1 MRLLLHLNHPFSVH
15 KVLLTIRKI
24 VMTQSTSRK
33 ADLVYQLNDRPPLP
47 QTVFAALQHLLA
59 MFVAV
64 ITPSLIICQSLGVP
78 ADQTNTIIS
87 MSLFASGLSSFIQI
101 RTFGPIGSG
110 LLSIQGTSFNFLGP
124 IIGAGLALKAGGANI
139 ETMMAAIFGTILVAS
154 FAEILLSR
162 VLQFAQRVITP
173 LVSGIVVTLIG
184 LTLVQV
190 GLISMGGGYAA
201 MAEGTFGSLD
211 KLALAGTV
219 LAIIVLLN
227 RAHNPYVRVASI
239 VIAMLVGYVM
249 AYLMGMV
256 NTDNLAETQL
266 IALPIPMQYG
276 LGFDWSLFIPLVLI
290 FLITALEAIGDIT
303 ATSEVSGEP
312 VKGPVYMKRI
322 KGGVLADGI
331 NSALAAVFNSFPNST
346 FSQNNGVILL
356 TGVASRYVGYFIAGM
371 LVLLGLF
378 PGVAS
383 FVQLIPEPVL
393 GGATI
398 VMFGTIAAAGV
409 RIISR
414 VDLDRRAIL
423 IMALSFSMGLG
434 IAQKPEIL
442 QFMPEFIKNLFSSGV
457 AAGGIT
463 AILLNLLLPEVR
475 RDENAASVTET
486 AQESN

>member
-1 MRLLLHLNHPFSVH
+1 
-15 KVLLTIRKI
+15 
-24 VMTQSTSRK
+24 MTQPTSRK

-47 QTVFAALQHLLA
+47 QTLFAALQHLLA

-124 IIGAGLALKAGGANI
+124 IIGAGLALKVGGADI

-154 FAEILLSR
+154 SAEILLSR

-201 MAEGTFGSLD
+201 MADGSFGSLD

-256 NTDNLAETQL
+256 NTDNLAQTQL

-312 VKGPVYMKRI
+312 VKGPMYMKRI
-322 KGGVLADGI
+322 KGGVLADGL

-463 AILLNLLLPEVR
+463 AIVLNLLLPEIR

>member
-1 MRLLLHLNHPFSVH
+1 
-15 KVLLTIRKI
+15 
-24 VMTQSTSRK
+24 MTTQHAARQSE
-33 ADLVYQLNDRPPLP
+33 LVYQLNDRPPLP
-47 QTVFAALQHLLA
+47 HTVFAALQHLLA

-78 ADQTNTIIS
+78 AEQTNTIIS
-87 MSLFASGLSSFIQI
+87 MSLFASGVSSFIQI

-124 IIGAGLALKAGGANI
+124 IIGAGMALKAGGADVP
-139 ETMMAAIFGTILVAS
+139 TMMAAIFGTILLAS
-154 FAEILLSR
+154 FAEVLLSR
-162 VLQFAQRVITP
+162 VLEYAQRIITP

-190 GLISMGGGYAA
+190 GLVSMGGGYAA
-201 MAEGTFGSLD
+201 LDNGSFGSLD

-227 RAHNPYVRVASI
+227 RARNPYVRVASI
-239 VIAMLVGYVM
+239 VIAMLVGYIM

-256 NTDNLAETQL
+256 DTSQLADTQL
-266 IALPIPMQYG
+266 IALPLPMQYG
-276 LGFDWSLFIPLVLI
+276 LSFDWSLFIPLVLI

-346 FSQNNGVILL
+346 FSQNNGVIML
-356 TGVASRYVGYFIAGM
+356 TGVASRYVGYFISAM

-442 QFMPEFIKNLFSSGV
+442 QFMPEFIKSIFSSGV

-463 AILLNLLLPEVR
+463 AIVLNLLLPDHKET
-475 RDENAASVTET
+475 EQVTEQ
-486 AQESN
+486 ALD

>member
-1 MRLLLHLNHPFSVH
+1 MTTPNP
-15 KVLLTIRKI
+15 TRK
-24 VMTQSTSRK
+24 T
-33 ADLVYQLNDRPPLP
+33 DLIYQLNDRPPLP
-47 QTVFAALQHLLA
+47 QTLFAALQHLLA

-64 ITPSLIICQSLGVP
+64 ITPSLIICQALGVS
-78 ADQTNTIIS
+78 AEQTNTIIS
-87 MSLFASGLSSFIQI
+87 MSLFASGISSFIQI

-110 LLSIQGTSFNFLGP
+110 LLSVQGTSFNFLGP
-124 IIGAGLALKAGGANI
+124 IIGAGLALKAGGASV
-139 ETMMAAIFGTILVAS
+139 ESMMAAIFGTILVAS

-162 VLQFAQRVITP
+162 VLEYARRIITP

-184 LTLVQV
+184 LTLIQV
-190 GLISMGGGYAA
+190 GLVSMGGGYAA
-201 MAEGTFGSLD
+201 LGDGTFGSLD

-219 LAIIVLLN
+219 LGLIVLLN
-227 RAHNPYVRVASI
+227 RTKNPYVRVASI

-249 AYLMGMV
+249 AYFMGMV
-256 NTDNLAETQL
+256 DTRQASSSSAL
-266 IALPIPMQYG
+266 IALPIPMQFG
-276 LGFDWSLFIPLVLI
+276 LSFDWSLFIPLVLI

-322 KGGVLADGI
+322 KGGVLADGL

-378 PGVAS
+378 PGVAG

-442 QFMPEFIKNLFSSGV
+442 QFMPEFIKSIFSSGV

-463 AILLNLLLPEVR
+463 AIVLNLLLPEKLQ
-475 RDENAASVTET
+475 DEEEEKAHEPATVKR
-486 AQESN
+486 

>member
-1 MRLLLHLNHPFSVH
+1 
-15 KVLLTIRKI
+15 
-24 VMTQSTSRK
+24 MTQPTPRK

-47 QTVFAALQHLLA
+47 QTLFAALQHLLA

-124 IIGAGLALKAGGANI
+124 IIGAGLALKAGGASI
-139 ETMMAAIFGTILVAS
+139 EAMMAAIFGTILVAS

-201 MAEGTFGSLD
+201 MADGSFGSLD

-227 RAHNPYVRVASI
+227 RAHNPYIRVASI

-322 KGGVLADGI
+322 KGGVLADGL

-463 AILLNLLLPEVR
+463 AIVLNLLLPEVR
-475 RDENAASVTET
+475 RDEDAASVSKTEA

>member
-1 MRLLLHLNHPFSVH
+1 
-15 KVLLTIRKI
+15 
-24 VMTQSTSRK
+24 MTQPTSRK

-47 QTVFAALQHLLA
+47 QTLFAGLQHLLA
-59 MFVAV
+59 MVVAV

-201 MAEGTFGSLD
+201 MADGSFGSLD

-322 KGGVLADGI
+322 KGGVLADGL

-463 AILLNLLLPEVR
+463 AIVLNLLLPEVR
-475 RDENAASVTET
+475 IDENAASVTDT

>member
-1 MRLLLHLNHPFSVH
+1 
-15 KVLLTIRKI
+15 
-24 VMTQSTSRK
+24 MTKPTSRK

-47 QTVFAALQHLLA
+47 QTLFAALQHLLA

-78 ADQTNTIIS
+78 ADQTNIIIS

-124 IIGAGLALKAGGANI
+124 IIGAGLALKAGGADI

-154 FAEILLSR
+154 SAEILLSR
-162 VLQFAQRVITP
+162 VLQFAQRIITP

-201 MAEGTFGSLD
+201 MADGSFGSLD

-256 NTDNLAETQL
+256 NTDNLAQTQL

-322 KGGVLADGI
+322 KGGVLADGL

-463 AILLNLLLPEVR
+463 AIVLNLLLPEIR

>member
-1 MRLLLHLNHPFSVH
+1 MTTE
-15 KVLLTIRKI
+15 KAARK
-24 VMTQSTSRK
+24 S
-33 ADLVYQLNDRPPLP
+33 DLVYQLNDRPPLP
-47 QTVFAALQHLLA
+47 QTFFAALQHLLA

-78 ADQTNTIIS
+78 AAETNTIIS
-87 MSLFASGLSSFIQI
+87 MSLFASGISSFIQI
-101 RTFGPIGSG
+101 RTIGPIGSG

-124 IIGAGLALKAGGANI
+124 IIGAGLALKAGGADVQ
-139 ETMMAAIFGTILVAS
+139 TMMAAIFGTILVAS

-162 VLQFAQRVITP
+162 VLEFAQRVITP

-184 LTLVQV
+184 LTLIQV
-190 GLISMGGGYAA
+190 GLVSMGGGYAA
-201 MAEGTFGSLD
+201 MGDGTFGSLD

-219 LAIIVLLN
+219 LAIIILLN
-227 RAHNPYVRVASI
+227 RSRNPYIRVASI
-239 VIAMLVGYVM
+239 VIAMLVGVVM
-249 AYLMGMV
+249 ANFMGMID
-256 NTDNLAETQL
+256 TSSMSDAPL
-266 IALPIPMQYG
+266 IALPTPMQYG

-322 KGGVLADGI
+322 KGGVLADGV

-356 TGVASRYVGYFIAGM
+356 TGVASRYVGYFISAM
-371 LVLLGLF
+371 LILLGLF

-398 VMFGTIAAAGV
+398 VMFGTIAAAGI

-442 QFMPEFIKNLFSSGV
+442 QFMPDFVKSIFSTGV

-463 AILLNLLLPEVR
+463 AIILNLLLPEAKR
-475 RDENAASVTET
+475 EEESE
-486 AQESN
+486 QELEQATDS

>member
-1 MRLLLHLNHPFSVH
+1 MR

-24 VMTQSTSRK
+24 AMTQPTSRK

-47 QTVFAALQHLLA
+47 QTLFAALQHLLA

-124 IIGAGLALKAGGANI
+124 IIGAGLALKAGGADI

-154 FAEILLSR
+154 SAEILLSR
-162 VLQFAQRVITP
+162 VLQFAQRIITP

-201 MAEGTFGSLD
+201 MADGSFSSLD

-256 NTDNLAETQL
+256 NTDNLAETQF

-322 KGGVLADGI
+322 KGGVLADGL

-463 AILLNLLLPEVR
+463 AIVLNLLLPEVR
-475 RDENAASVTET
+475 RDEDAASVAKTEA

>member
-1 MRLLLHLNHPFSVH
+1 
-15 KVLLTIRKI
+15 
-24 VMTQSTSRK
+24 MTQPTSRK

-47 QTVFAALQHLLA
+47 QTLFAALQHLLA

-124 IIGAGLALKAGGANI
+124 IIGAGLALKAGGASI

-201 MAEGTFGSLD
+201 MADGSFGSLD

-256 NTDNLAETQL
+256 NTDNLAENQF

-322 KGGVLADGI
+322 KGGVLADGL

-463 AILLNLLLPEVR
+463 AIVLNLLLPEVR
-475 RDENAASVTET
+475 RDENAASVSKTEA

>member
-1 MRLLLHLNHPFSVH
+1 
-15 KVLLTIRKI
+15 
-24 VMTQSTSRK
+24 MTQPTSRK

-47 QTVFAALQHLLA
+47 QTLFAALQHLLA

-124 IIGAGLALKAGGANI
+124 IIGAGLALKAGGASI
-139 ETMMAAIFGTILVAS
+139 EAMMAAIFGTILVAS

-201 MAEGTFGSLD
+201 MADGSFGSLD

-256 NTDNLAETQL
+256 NTDNLAETQI

-322 KGGVLADGI
+322 KGGVLADGL

-463 AILLNLLLPEVR
+463 AIVLNLLLPEVR
-475 RDENAASVTET
+475 RDEDAASVAKTEA

>member
-1 MRLLLHLNHPFSVH
+1 MTTPNP
-15 KVLLTIRKI
+15 TRK
-24 VMTQSTSRK
+24 T
-33 ADLVYQLNDRPPLP
+33 DLIYQLNDRPPLP
-47 QTVFAALQHLLA
+47 QTLFAALQHLLA

-64 ITPSLIICQSLGVP
+64 ITPSLIICQALGVS
-78 ADQTNTIIS
+78 AEQTNTIIS
-87 MSLFASGLSSFIQI
+87 MSLFASGISSFIQI

-110 LLSIQGTSFNFLGP
+110 LLSVQGTSFNFLGP
-124 IIGAGLALKAGGANI
+124 IIGAGLALKAGGASV
-139 ETMMAAIFGTILVAS
+139 ESMMAAIFGTILVAS

-162 VLQFAQRVITP
+162 VLEYARRIITP

-184 LTLVQV
+184 LTLIQV
-190 GLISMGGGYAA
+190 GLVSMGGGYAA
-201 MAEGTFGSLD
+201 LGDGSFGSLD

-219 LAIIVLLN
+219 LGLIVLLN
-227 RAHNPYVRVASI
+227 RAKNPYVRVASI

-249 AYLMGMV
+249 AYFMGMV
-256 NTDNLAETQL
+256 DTRQASSSSAL
-266 IALPIPMQYG
+266 IALPIPMQFG
-276 LGFDWSLFIPLVLI
+276 LSFDWSLFIPLVLI

-322 KGGVLADGI
+322 KGGVLADGL

-378 PGVAS
+378 PGVAG

-442 QFMPEFIKNLFSSGV
+442 QFMPEFIKSIFSSGV

-463 AILLNLLLPEVR
+463 AIVLNLLLPEKLQ
-475 RDENAASVTET
+475 DEEEEKAHKPATVKR
-486 AQESN
+486 

>member
-1 MRLLLHLNHPFSVH
+1 MSHQHDTRPSEL
-15 KVLLTIRKI
+15 I
-24 VMTQSTSRK
+24 
-33 ADLVYQLNDRPPLP
+33 YQLNERPPLP
-47 QTVFAALQHLLA
+47 QTLFAAIQHLLA

-64 ITPSLIICQSLGVP
+64 ITPSLIICQALGVP

-124 IIGAGLALKAGGANI
+124 IIGAGLALKAGGADI
-139 ETMMAAIFGTILVAS
+139 ATMMAAIFGTILVTS

-162 VLQFAQRVITP
+162 VLQFAQRIITP

-190 GLISMGGGYAA
+190 GLVSIGGGYSALSD
-201 MAEGTFGSLD
+201 GSFGSLD

-219 LAIIVLLN
+219 LALIVILN
-227 RAHNPYVRVASI
+227 RARNPYIRVASI
-239 VIAMLVGYVM
+239 VIAMLVGYIM
-249 AYLMGMV
+249 AYLLGMV
-256 NTDNLAETQL
+256 DTTQRPQSSL

-276 LGFDWSLFIPLVLI
+276 LSFDWSLFIPLVLI

-331 NSALAAVFNSFPNST
+331 NSALAALLNSFPNST

-356 TGVASRYVGYFIAGM
+356 TGVASRYVGYFIAAM
-371 LVLLGLF
+371 LMLLGLF

-414 VDLDRRAIL
+414 VELDRRAIL

-442 QFMPEFIKNLFSSGV
+442 QFMPEIIKSIFSSGV

-463 AILLNLLLPEVR
+463 AILLNLLLPEHSTR
-475 RDENAASVTET
+475 QESETTVTE
-486 AQESN
+486 QP

>member
-1 MRLLLHLNHPFSVH
+1 MSHQHDTRPSEL
-15 KVLLTIRKI
+15 I
-24 VMTQSTSRK
+24 
-33 ADLVYQLNDRPPLP
+33 YQLNERPPLP
-47 QTVFAALQHLLA
+47 QTLFAAIQHLLA

-64 ITPSLIICQSLGVP
+64 ITPSLIICQALGVP

-124 IIGAGLALKAGGANI
+124 IIGAGLALKAGGADI
-139 ETMMAAIFGTILVAS
+139 ATMMAAIFGTILVAS

-162 VLQFAQRVITP
+162 VLQFAQRIITP

-190 GLISMGGGYAA
+190 GLVSIGGGYSTLSD
-201 MAEGTFGSLD
+201 GSFGSLD

-219 LAIIVLLN
+219 LALIVILN
-227 RAHNPYVRVASI
+227 RARNPYIRVASI
-239 VIAMLVGYVM
+239 VIAMLVGYIM
-249 AYLMGMV
+249 AYLLGMV
-256 NTDNLAETQL
+256 DTTQRPQSSL

-276 LGFDWSLFIPLVLI
+276 LSFDWSLFIPLVLI

-331 NSALAAVFNSFPNST
+331 NSALAALLNSFPNST

-356 TGVASRYVGYFIAGM
+356 TGVASRYVGYFIAAM
-371 LVLLGLF
+371 LMLLGLF

-414 VDLDRRAIL
+414 VELDRRAIL

-442 QFMPEFIKNLFSSGV
+442 QFMPEIIKSIFSSGV

-463 AILLNLLLPEVR
+463 AILLNLLLPEHSTR
-475 RDENAASVTET
+475 QESETTVTEQ
-486 AQESN
+486 A

>member
-1 MRLLLHLNHPFSVH
+1 MTTPNP
-15 KVLLTIRKI
+15 TRK
-24 VMTQSTSRK
+24 T
-33 ADLVYQLNDRPPLP
+33 DLIYQLNDRPPLP
-47 QTVFAALQHLLA
+47 QTLFAALQHLLA

-64 ITPSLIICQSLGVP
+64 ITPSLIICQALGVS
-78 ADQTNTIIS
+78 AEQTNTIIS
-87 MSLFASGLSSFIQI
+87 MSLFASGISSFIQI

-110 LLSIQGTSFNFLGP
+110 LLSVQGTSFNFLGP
-124 IIGAGLALKAGGANI
+124 IIGAGLALKAGGASV
-139 ETMMAAIFGTILVAS
+139 ESMMAAIFGTILVAS

-162 VLQFAQRVITP
+162 VLEYARRIITP

-184 LTLVQV
+184 LTLIQV
-190 GLISMGGGYAA
+190 GLVSMGGGYAA
-201 MAEGTFGSLD
+201 LGDGTFGSLD

-219 LAIIVLLN
+219 LGLIVLLN
-227 RAHNPYVRVASI
+227 RSKNPYVRVASI

-249 AYLMGMV
+249 AYFMGMV
-256 NTDNLAETQL
+256 DTRQASSSSALV
-266 IALPIPMQYG
+266 ALPIPMQFG
-276 LGFDWSLFIPLVLI
+276 LSFDWSLFIPLVLI

-322 KGGVLADGI
+322 KGGVLADGL
-331 NSALAAVFNSFPNST
+331 NSAIAAVFNSFPNST

-442 QFMPEFIKNLFSSGV
+442 QFMPEFIKSIFSSGV

-463 AILLNLLLPEVR
+463 AIVLNLLLPEKLQ
-475 RDENAASVTET
+475 DE
-486 AQESN
+486 QEEKAHEPVIAKR

>member
-1 MRLLLHLNHPFSVH
+1 MH

>member
-1 MRLLLHLNHPFSVH
+1 MTTQNAA
-15 KVLLTIRKI
+15 RK
-24 VMTQSTSRK
+24 S
-33 ADLVYQLNDRPPLP
+33 DLVYQLNDRPPLP
-47 QTVFAALQHLLA
+47 QTFFAALQHLLA

-64 ITPSLIICQSLGVP
+64 ITPSLIICQTLGIP
-78 ADQTNTIIS
+78 AEETNTIIS
-87 MSLFASGLSSFIQI
+87 MSLFASGISSFIQI
-101 RTFGPIGSG
+101 RTIGPIGSG

-124 IIGAGLALKAGGANI
+124 IIGAGLALKAGGADI
-139 ETMMAAIFGTILVAS
+139 HTMMAAIFGTILVAS
-154 FAEILLSR
+154 FAEIILSR
-162 VLQFAQRVITP
+162 VLEFAQRVITP

-184 LTLVQV
+184 LTLIQV
-190 GLISMGGGYAA
+190 GLVSIGGGYAA
-201 MAEGTFGSLD
+201 MGDGTFGSLD
-211 KLALAGTV
+211 KLALAGSV
-219 LAIIVLLN
+219 LGLIILLN
-227 RAHNPYVRVASI
+227 RSRNPYIRVASI
-239 VIAMLVGYVM
+239 VIDMLVGVIM
-249 AYLMGMV
+249 AYFMGMID
-256 NTDNLAETQL
+256 TSKMSDSAL
-266 IALPIPMQYG
+266 IALPKPMQYG
-276 LGFDWSLFIPLVLI
+276 LSFDWSLFIPLALI
-290 FLITALEAIGDIT
+290 FVITALEAIGDIT

-398 VMFGTIAAAGV
+398 VMFGTIAAAGI

-442 QFMPEFIKNLFSSGV
+442 QFMPEFVKSIFSTGV

-463 AILLNLLLPEVR
+463 AILLNLLLPEAKLE
-475 RDENAASVTET
+475 DEPE
-486 AQESN
+486 QELEQAID

>member
-1 MRLLLHLNHPFSVH
+1 
-15 KVLLTIRKI
+15 
-24 VMTQSTSRK
+24 MTQPTSRK

-47 QTVFAALQHLLA
+47 QTLFAAWQHLLA

-124 IIGAGLALKAGGANI
+124 IIGAGLALKAGGADI

-154 FAEILLSR
+154 SAEILLSR
-162 VLQFAQRVITP
+162 VLQFAQRIITP

-201 MAEGTFGSLD
+201 MADGSFGSLD

-256 NTDNLAETQL
+256 NTDNLAETQF

-322 KGGVLADGI
+322 KGGVLADGL

-463 AILLNLLLPEVR
+463 AIVLNLLLPEVR
-475 RDENAASVTET
+475 RDEDAASVAKTEA

>member
-1 MRLLLHLNHPFSVH
+1 MTTPNP
-15 KVLLTIRKI
+15 TRK
-24 VMTQSTSRK
+24 T
-33 ADLVYQLNDRPPLP
+33 DLIYQFNDRPPLP
-47 QTVFAALQHLLA
+47 QTLFAALQHLLA

-64 ITPSLIICQSLGVP
+64 ITPSLIICQALGVS
-78 ADQTNTIIS
+78 AEQTNTIIS
-87 MSLFASGLSSFIQI
+87 MSLFASGISSFIQI

-110 LLSIQGTSFNFLGP
+110 LLSVQGTSFNFLGP
-124 IIGAGLALKAGGANI
+124 IIGAGLALKAGGANV
-139 ETMMAAIFGTILVAS
+139 ESMMAAIFGTILVAS

-162 VLQFAQRVITP
+162 VLEYARRIITP

-184 LTLVQV
+184 LTLIQV
-190 GLISMGGGYAA
+190 GLVSMGGGYAA
-201 MAEGTFGSLD
+201 LGDGTFGSLD

-219 LAIIVLLN
+219 LGLIVLLN
-227 RAHNPYVRVASI
+227 RAKNPYVRVASI
-239 VIAMLVGYVM
+239 VIAMLAGYVM
-249 AYLMGMV
+249 AYFMGMV
-256 NTDNLAETQL
+256 DTRQASSSSAL
-266 IALPIPMQYG
+266 IAFPIPMQFG
-276 LGFDWSLFIPLVLI
+276 LSFDWSLFIPLVLI

-322 KGGVLADGI
+322 KGGVLADGL

-378 PGVAS
+378 PGVAG

-442 QFMPEFIKNLFSSGV
+442 QFMPEFIKSIFSSGV

-463 AILLNLLLPEVR
+463 AIVLNLLLPEKLQ
-475 RDENAASVTET
+475 DEEEEKAHKPATVKR
-486 AQESN
+486 

>member
-1 MRLLLHLNHPFSVH
+1 
-15 KVLLTIRKI
+15 
-24 VMTQSTSRK
+24 MTQPTSRK

-47 QTVFAALQHLLA
+47 QTIFAALQHLLA

-124 IIGAGLALKAGGANI
+124 IIGAGLALKAGGADI

-154 FAEILLSR
+154 SAEILLSR
-162 VLQFAQRVITP
+162 VLQFAQRIITP

-201 MAEGTFGSLD
+201 MADGSFGSLD

-256 NTDNLAETQL
+256 NTDNLAQTQL

-463 AILLNLLLPEVR
+463 AIVLNLLLPEVR
-475 RDENAASVTET
+475 RDENAASVAKTEA

>member
-1 MRLLLHLNHPFSVH
+1 
-15 KVLLTIRKI
+15 
-24 VMTQSTSRK
+24 MTQPTSRK

-47 QTVFAALQHLLA
+47 QTIFAALQHLLA

-124 IIGAGLALKAGGANI
+124 IIGAGLALKAGGADI
-139 ETMMAAIFGTILVAS
+139 ETIMAAIFGTILVAS
-154 FAEILLSR
+154 SAEILLSR

-201 MAEGTFGSLD
+201 MADGSFGSLD
-211 KLALAGTV
+211 KLALAGTE

-256 NTDNLAETQL
+256 NTDNLAQTQL

-322 KGGVLADGI
+322 KGGVLADGL

-463 AILLNLLLPEVR
+463 AIVLNLLLPEVR
-475 RDENAASVTET
+475 RNENAASVTET

>member
-1 MRLLLHLNHPFSVH
+1 MTTPNP
-15 KVLLTIRKI
+15 TRK
-24 VMTQSTSRK
+24 T
-33 ADLVYQLNDRPPLP
+33 DLIYQLNDRPPLP
-47 QTVFAALQHLLA
+47 QTLFAALQHLLA

-64 ITPSLIICQSLGVP
+64 ITPSLIICQALGVS
-78 ADQTNTIIS
+78 AEQTNTIIS
-87 MSLFASGLSSFIQI
+87 MSLFASGISSFIQI

-110 LLSIQGTSFNFLGP
+110 LLSVQGTSFNFLGP
-124 IIGAGLALKAGGANI
+124 IIGAGLALKAGGASV
-139 ETMMAAIFGTILVAS
+139 ESMMAAIFGTILVAS

-162 VLQFAQRVITP
+162 VLEYARRIITP

-184 LTLVQV
+184 LTLIQV
-190 GLISMGGGYAA
+190 GLVSMGGGYAA
-201 MAEGTFGSLD
+201 LGDGTFGSLD

-219 LAIIVLLN
+219 LGLIVLLN
-227 RAHNPYVRVASI
+227 RAKNPYVRVASI

-249 AYLMGMV
+249 AYFMGMV
-256 NTDNLAETQL
+256 DTRQASSSGAL
-266 IALPIPMQYG
+266 IALPIPMQFG
-276 LGFDWSLFIPLVLI
+276 LSFDWSLFIPLVLI

-322 KGGVLADGI
+322 KGGVLADGL

-378 PGVAS
+378 PGVAG

-442 QFMPEFIKNLFSSGV
+442 QFMPEFIKSIFSSGV

-463 AILLNLLLPEVR
+463 AIVLNLLLPEKLQ
-475 RDENAASVTET
+475 DEEEEKVHEPAITKR
-486 AQESN
+486 

>member
-1 MRLLLHLNHPFSVH
+1 MTTPH
-15 KVLLTIRKI
+15 KTPKH
-24 VMTQSTSRK
+24 
-33 ADLVYQLNDRPPLP
+33 DLVYQLNDRPPLP
-47 QTVFAALQHLLA
+47 QTLFAALQHLLA

-64 ITPSLIICQSLGVP
+64 ITPSLIICQALGVS
-78 ADQTNTIIS
+78 AEQTNTIIS

-110 LLSIQGTSFNFLGP
+110 LLSVQGTSFNFLGP
-124 IIGAGLALKAGGANI
+124 IIAAGLSLKAGGANV

-162 VLQFAQRVITP
+162 VLEYARRVITP

-184 LTLVQV
+184 LTLIQV
-190 GLISMGGGYAA
+190 GLVSMGGGYAA
-201 MAEGTFGSLD
+201 LGDGTFGSLD

-219 LAIIVLLN
+219 LGLIVLLN
-227 RAHNPYVRVASI
+227 RAKNPYIRVASI
-239 VIAMLVGYVM
+239 VIAMFVGYLM
-249 AYLMGMV
+249 AYVMGMV
-256 NTDNLAETQL
+256 NPHQQAETDL
-266 IALPIPMQYG
+266 IALPIPMQFG
-276 LGFDWSLFIPLVLI
+276 LSFDWSLFIPLVLI
-290 FLITALEAIGDIT
+290 FFITALEAIGDIT

-322 KGGVLADGI
+322 KGGVLADGL

-442 QFMPEFIKNLFSSGV
+442 QFMPDLIKNIFSSGV

-463 AILLNLLLPEVR
+463 AIVLNLLLPETL
-475 RDENAASVTET
+475 RDEEGEQ
-486 AQESN
+486 AQSATQAQ

>member
-1 MRLLLHLNHPFSVH
+1 
-15 KVLLTIRKI
+15 
-24 VMTQSTSRK
+24 MTQPTSRK

-47 QTVFAALQHLLA
+47 QTLFAALQHLLA

-124 IIGAGLALKAGGANI
+124 IIGAGLALKAGGADI

-154 FAEILLSR
+154 SAEILLSR
-162 VLQFAQRVITP
+162 VLQFAQRIITP

-201 MAEGTFGSLD
+201 MADGSFGSLD

-256 NTDNLAETQL
+256 NTDNLAQTQL

-312 VKGPVYMKRI
+312 VKGPMYMKRI
-322 KGGVLADGI
+322 KGGVLADGL
-331 NSALAAVFNSFPNST
+331 NSALASVFNSFPNST

-463 AILLNLLLPEVR
+463 AIVLNLLLPEIR

>member
-1 MRLLLHLNHPFSVH
+1 MTTENAA
-15 KVLLTIRKI
+15 RK
-24 VMTQSTSRK
+24 S
-33 ADLVYQLNDRPPLP
+33 DLVYQLNDRPPLP
-47 QTVFAALQHLLA
+47 HTLFAALQHLLA

-78 ADQTNTIIS
+78 AAETNTIIS
-87 MSLFASGLSSFIQI
+87 MSLFASGVSSFIQI
-101 RTFGPIGSG
+101 RTIGPIGSG

-124 IIGAGLALKAGGANI
+124 IIGAGLALKAGGADI
-139 ETMMAAIFGTILVAS
+139 QTMMAAIFGTILVAS
-154 FAEILLSR
+154 SAEILLSR
-162 VLQFAQRVITP
+162 VLEFAQRVITP

-184 LTLVQV
+184 LTLIQV
-190 GLISMGGGYAA
+190 GLVSMGGGYAA
-201 MAEGTFGSLD
+201 MGDGTFGSLD

-227 RAHNPYVRVASI
+227 SARNPYIRVASI
-239 VIAMLVGYVM
+239 VIAMLVGVAL
-249 AYLMGMV
+249 AYFMGMV
-256 NTDNLAETQL
+256 DTSKMSETAL
-266 IALPIPMQYG
+266 IALPVPMQYG
-276 LGFDWSLFIPLVLI
+276 LSFDWSLFIPLVLI

-312 VKGPVYMKRI
+312 VKGPIYMKRI
-322 KGGVLADGI
+322 KGGVLADGL
-331 NSALAAVFNSFPNST
+331 NSAIAAVFNSFPNST

-398 VMFGTIAAAGV
+398 VMFGTIAAAGI
-409 RIISR
+409 RIIAR

-442 QFMPEFIKNLFSSGV
+442 QFMPDFVKSIFSTGV

-463 AILLNLLLPEVR
+463 AILLNLLLPETKPAR
-475 RDENAASVTET
+475 KEQSE
-486 AQESN
+486 QELEQALDS

>member
-1 MRLLLHLNHPFSVH
+1 MTTPNP
-15 KVLLTIRKI
+15 TRK
-24 VMTQSTSRK
+24 T
-33 ADLVYQLNDRPPLP
+33 DLIYQLNDRPPLP
-47 QTVFAALQHLLA
+47 QTLFAALQHLLA

-64 ITPSLIICQSLGVP
+64 ITPSLIICQALGVS
-78 ADQTNTIIS
+78 AEQTNTIIS
-87 MSLFASGLSSFIQI
+87 MSLFASGISSFIQI

-110 LLSIQGTSFNFLGP
+110 LLSVQGTSFNFLGP
-124 IIGAGLALKAGGANI
+124 IIGAGLALKAGGASV
-139 ETMMAAIFGTILVAS
+139 ESMMAAIFGTILVAS

-162 VLQFAQRVITP
+162 VLEYARRIITP

-184 LTLVQV
+184 LTLIQV
-190 GLISMGGGYAA
+190 GLVSMGGGYAA
-201 MAEGTFGSLD
+201 LGDGTFGSLD

-219 LAIIVLLN
+219 LGLIVLLN
-227 RAHNPYVRVASI
+227 RSKNPYVRVASI

-249 AYLMGMV
+249 AYFMGMV
-256 NTDNLAETQL
+256 DTRQASSGSALV
-266 IALPIPMQYG
+266 ALPIPMQFG
-276 LGFDWSLFIPLVLI
+276 LSFDWSLFIPLVLI

-322 KGGVLADGI
+322 KGGVLADGL
-331 NSALAAVFNSFPNST
+331 NSAIAAVFNSFPNST

-442 QFMPEFIKNLFSSGV
+442 QFMPEFIKSIFSSGV

-463 AILLNLLLPEVR
+463 AIVLNLLLPEKLQ
-475 RDENAASVTET
+475 DEEEEKAHEPAM
-486 AQESN
+486 AKR

>member
-1 MRLLLHLNHPFSVH
+1 MTTPNP
-15 KVLLTIRKI
+15 TRK
-24 VMTQSTSRK
+24 T
-33 ADLVYQLNDRPPLP
+33 DLIYQLNDRPPLP
-47 QTVFAALQHLLA
+47 QTLFAALQHLLA

-64 ITPSLIICQSLGVP
+64 ITPSLIICQALGVS
-78 ADQTNTIIS
+78 AEQTNTIIS
-87 MSLFASGLSSFIQI
+87 MSLFASGISSFIQI

-110 LLSIQGTSFNFLGP
+110 LLSVQGTSFNFLGP
-124 IIGAGLALKAGGANI
+124 IIGAGLALKAGGASV
-139 ETMMAAIFGTILVAS
+139 ESMMAAIFGTILVAS

-162 VLQFAQRVITP
+162 VLEYARRIITP

-184 LTLVQV
+184 LTLIQV
-190 GLISMGGGYAA
+190 GLVSMGGGYAA
-201 MAEGTFGSLD
+201 LGDGTFGSLD

-219 LAIIVLLN
+219 LGLIVLLN
-227 RAHNPYVRVASI
+227 RAKNPYVRVASI

-249 AYLMGMV
+249 AYFMGMV
-256 NTDNLAETQL
+256 DTRQASSSSALV
-266 IALPIPMQYG
+266 ALPIPMQFG
-276 LGFDWSLFIPLVLI
+276 LSFDWSLFIPLVLI

-322 KGGVLADGI
+322 KGGVLADGL
-331 NSALAAVFNSFPNST
+331 NSAIAAVFNSFPNST

-442 QFMPEFIKNLFSSGV
+442 QFMPEFIKSILSSGV

-463 AILLNLLLPEVR
+463 AIVLNLLLPEKLQ
-475 RDENAASVTET
+475 DE
-486 AQESN
+486 QEEKAHEPAMVKR

>member
-1 MRLLLHLNHPFSVH
+1 
-15 KVLLTIRKI
+15 
-24 VMTQSTSRK
+24 MTQPTSRK

-47 QTVFAALQHLLA
+47 QTLFAALQHLLA

-124 IIGAGLALKAGGANI
+124 IIGAGLALKAGGADI

-154 FAEILLSR
+154 SAEILLSR
-162 VLQFAQRVITP
+162 VLQFAQRIITP

-201 MAEGTFGSLD
+201 MADGSFGSLD

-256 NTDNLAETQL
+256 NTDNLAQTQL

-312 VKGPVYMKRI
+312 VKGPMYMKRI
-322 KGGVLADGI
+322 KGGVLADGL

-463 AILLNLLLPEVR
+463 AIVLNLLLPEVR

>member
-1 MRLLLHLNHPFSVH
+1 
-15 KVLLTIRKI
+15 
-24 VMTQSTSRK
+24 MTQPTSRK

-47 QTVFAALQHLLA
+47 QTLFAALQHLLA

-124 IIGAGLALKAGGANI
+124 IIGAGLALKAGGADI

-154 FAEILLSR
+154 SAEILLSR
-162 VLQFAQRVITP
+162 VLQFAQRIITP

-190 GLISMGGGYAA
+190 GLISMGGGYAS
-201 MAEGTFGSLD
+201 MADGSFGSLD
-211 KLALAGTV
+211 KLALAGSV

-256 NTDNLAETQL
+256 NTDNLAQTQL

-322 KGGVLADGI
+322 KGGVLADGL

-463 AILLNLLLPEVR
+463 AIVLNLLLPEIR

>member
-1 MRLLLHLNHPFSVH
+1 MTTPHN
-15 KVLLTIRKI
+15 TRKH
-24 VMTQSTSRK
+24 
-33 ADLVYQLNDRPPLP
+33 DLVYQLNDRPPLP
-47 QTVFAALQHLLA
+47 QTLFAALQHLLA

-64 ITPSLIICQSLGVP
+64 ITPSLIICQALGVS
-78 ADQTNTIIS
+78 AEQTNTIIS

-110 LLSIQGTSFNFLGP
+110 LLSVQGTSFNFLGP
-124 IIGAGLALKAGGANI
+124 IIAAGLSLKAGGANV

-162 VLQFAQRVITP
+162 VLEYARRVITP

-184 LTLVQV
+184 LTLIQV
-190 GLISMGGGYAA
+190 GLVSMGGGYAA
-201 MAEGTFGSLD
+201 LGDGTFGSLD

-219 LAIIVLLN
+219 LGLIVLLN
-227 RAHNPYVRVASI
+227 RAKNPYIRVASI
-239 VIAMLVGYVM
+239 VIAMFVGYLM
-249 AYLMGMV
+249 AYVMGMV
-256 NTDNLAETQL
+256 NTHQQAETDL
-266 IALPIPMQYG
+266 IALPIPMQFG
-276 LGFDWSLFIPLVLI
+276 LSFDWSLFIPLVLI
-290 FLITALEAIGDIT
+290 FFITALEAIGDIT

-322 KGGVLADGI
+322 KGGVLADGL

-442 QFMPEFIKNLFSSGV
+442 QFMPDFIKSIFSSGV

-463 AILLNLLLPEVR
+463 AIVLNLLLPEKL
-475 RDENAASVTET
+475 RDEESEQ
-486 AQESN
+486 AQSATQAQ

>member
-1 MRLLLHLNHPFSVH
+1 MIQP
-15 KVLLTIRKI
+15 
-24 VMTQSTSRK
+24 TSRK

-47 QTVFAALQHLLA
+47 QTLFAALQHLLA

-124 IIGAGLALKAGGANI
+124 IIGAGLALKAGGADI

-154 FAEILLSR
+154 SAEILLSR
-162 VLQFAQRVITP
+162 VLQFAQRIITP

-201 MAEGTFGSLD
+201 MADGSFGSLD

-256 NTDNLAETQL
+256 NTDNLAETKL

-276 LGFDWSLFIPLVLI
+276 LGFDWSLFIPLLLI

-322 KGGVLADGI
+322 KGGVLADGL

-463 AILLNLLLPEVR
+463 AIVLNLLLPEVR

>member
-1 MRLLLHLNHPFSVH
+1 
-15 KVLLTIRKI
+15 
-24 VMTQSTSRK
+24 MTQPTSRK

-47 QTVFAALQHLLA
+47 QTLFATLQHLLA

-124 IIGAGLALKAGGANI
+124 IIGAGLALKAGGADI

-154 FAEILLSR
+154 SAEILLSR
-162 VLQFAQRVITP
+162 VLQFAQRIITP

-201 MAEGTFGSLD
+201 MADGSFGSLD

-256 NTDNLAETQL
+256 NTDNLAETQF

-322 KGGVLADGI
+322 KGGVLADGL

-463 AILLNLLLPEVR
+463 AIVLNLLLPEVR
-475 RDENAASVTET
+475 RDEDAASVAKTEA

>member
-1 MRLLLHLNHPFSVH
+1 MTTENAA
-15 KVLLTIRKI
+15 RK
-24 VMTQSTSRK
+24 S
-33 ADLVYQLNDRPPLP
+33 DLVYQLNDRPPLP
-47 QTVFAALQHLLA
+47 HTLFAALQHLLA

-78 ADQTNTIIS
+78 AAETNTIIS
-87 MSLFASGLSSFIQI
+87 MSLFASGVSSFIQI
-101 RTFGPIGSG
+101 RTIGPIGSG

-124 IIGAGLALKAGGANI
+124 IIGAGLALKAGGADI
-139 ETMMAAIFGTILVAS
+139 QTMMAAIFGTILVAS
-154 FAEILLSR
+154 SAEILLSR
-162 VLQFAQRVITP
+162 VLEFAQRVITP

-184 LTLVQV
+184 LTLIQV
-190 GLISMGGGYAA
+190 GLVSMGGGYAA
-201 MAEGTFGSLD
+201 MGDGTFGSLD
-211 KLALAGTV
+211 KLALAATV

-227 RAHNPYVRVASI
+227 RARNPYIRVASI
-239 VIAMLVGYVM
+239 VIAMVVGLAL
-249 AYLMGMV
+249 AYFMGMV
-256 NTDNLAETQL
+256 DTSKMSDTAL
-266 IALPIPMQYG
+266 IALPVPMQYG
-276 LGFDWSLFIPLVLI
+276 LSFDWSLFIPLVLI

-322 KGGVLADGI
+322 KGGVLADGL
-331 NSALAAVFNSFPNST
+331 NSAIAAVFNSFPNST

-398 VMFGTIAAAGV
+398 VMFGTIAAAGI
-409 RIISR
+409 RIIAR

-442 QFMPEFIKNLFSSGV
+442 QFMPDFVKSIFSTGV

-463 AILLNLLLPEVR
+463 AILLNLLLPETR
-475 RDENAASVTET
+475 PARKEQLE
-486 AQESN
+486 QELEQALDS